1 MSTATLPLNTST
13 PESLNGSMASPQHEA
28 LLDVGEKIRHWQ
40 LEQIPRL
47 SDAQILARYLEL
59 GSTRSYKRIHTGDGI
74 EGLDVDDWLAR
85 YQSVWHKI
93 QTETLIR
100 STEPVYDDLS
110 PTVAIRAAVSRLMR
124 ETGQQRLVVVQGDT
138 GSGKT
143 VGLRAVA
150 AIYGGTAY
158 LIESHEGWGSPAAA
172 TRYLA
177 KGLRIDPGEA
187 EAKPQSTGD
196 WIELI
201 IKALNARGRRL
212 ILLDECQHWSGETLN
227 ILKTLIN
234 RTDCVFVV
242 GAMGTLW
249 DKLTSTRSQEAKQ
262 LTLNRMLERVILNG
276 PSQDDAVAYLKRRAG
291 LKASKGLITRL
302 LDLAR
307 TRGKFAFLRRVV
319 TRLEEPD
326 AEPPMDDD
334 TRLAHA
340 IQSAIVALQGGT
352 EA

>member
-1 MSTATLPLNTST
+1 MSTTAKLLDGDEVAFSDQH
-13 PESLNGSMASPQHEA
+13 AS

-40 LEQIPRL
+40 LEQIPKL
-47 SDAQILARYLEL
+47 SDADLLKRYLAL
-59 GSTRSYKRIHTGDGI
+59 GSNRTFKRAHTGEGI
-74 EGLDVDDWLAR
+74 EGLDADDWLAK
-85 YQSVWHKI
+85 YQKVWDQI
-93 QTETLIR
+93 QTETLVR
-100 STEPVYDDLS
+100 SAEPVYDDLS
-110 PTVAIRAAVSRLMR
+110 PTVAIRAAVARLMR
-124 ETGQQRLVVVQGDT
+124 ETGQQRLVVIQGDT

-158 LIESHEGWGSPAAA
+158 LIESHEGWDSKTAAC
-172 TRYLA
+172 RYLA
-177 KGLRIDPGEA
+177 KGLRIASGEA
-187 EAKPQSTGD
+187 ETKPQSTGD

-201 IKALNARGRRL
+201 VKALNARGRRL

-249 DKLTSTRSQEAKQ
+249 DKLTATRSQEAKQ

-276 PSQDDAVAYLKRRAG
+276 PTQDDAIAYLKRRAEV
-291 LKASKGLITRL
+291 KPSKELVNRL
-302 LDLAR
+302 LDLAKS
-307 TRGKFAFLRRVV
+307 RGKFAFLRRVV
-319 TRLEEPD
+319 TKVEAIDPEHPL
-326 AEPPMDDD
+326 DDN
-334 TRLAHA
+334 TRLSQAVQTA
-340 IQSAIVALQGGT
+340 ILALQGNT